1 MTYREHYERGVRLLT
16 DAGVPEAKLDAR
28 LLLEHVCETD
38 INALLLHGEEPVK
51 EDAAARYTELLSA
64 RAGRI
69 PLQQLTG
76 IQTFCGLDF
85 KINEHVLIPRQ
96 DTEILVETALLHLKP
111 GMEVLD
117 MCTGSGC
124 ILISLL
130 ILCNGLLGTG
140 ADISEDAL
148 LVAAENAERL
158 LPRDKRPRLLKSD
171 LFAQFEPYEYDMI
184 VSNPPYIPDKEL
196 AELMPEVKD
205 HEPRL
210 ALYGG
215 EDGLLY
221 YRRIVKEGG
230 PYLKEGGLLIL
241 EIGHDQGEDVSGL
254 LGAAGYREVE
264 IKKDYAG
271 LDRVVIGRK
280 KQR

>member
-1 MTYREHYERGVRLLT
+1 MTYREYYEQGVRLLT

-28 LLLEHVCETD
+28 LLLEHVCKTD
-38 INALLLHGEEPVK
+38 VNALLLHGEEPVW
-51 EDAAARYTELLSA
+51 EDAAARYMELLSA
-64 RAGRI
+64 RAGRV

-130 ILCNGLLGTG
+130 VLGDGLLGTG
-140 ADISEDAL
+140 VDVSEEAL

-158 LPRDKRPRLLKSD
+158 LPGDKRPKLLKSD
-171 LFAQFEPYEYDMI
+171 LFAQCEPYEYDVI
-184 VSNPPYIPDKEL
+184 VSNPPYIPGRDI

-215 EDGLLY
+215 EDGLLF
-221 YRRIVKEGG
+221 YRRIVKEGSSF
-230 PYLKEGGLLIL
+230 LKEGGLLVF
-241 EIGHDQGEDVSGL
+241 EIGYDQGEDVSGL
-254 LGAAGYREVE
+254 LRAAGYSEIE